1 MCPMPTPRTF
11 KHPPPYADSCSQSSG
26 TQLATFSAKIH
37 LGHPAKRQKGCINYY
52 CYYYSS
58 TGDAKYIDS
67 YIVHCCLI
75 LRVLSSKKWHSF
87 INFMTLRIKDMR
99 LSSIVL
105 LIAHQNRILTKQ
117 LVSICTNYYISGLGA
132 FNRPLPVQVMLV
144 PFCASFTYSVR
155 SRVYYYDTRCF
166 AEQENWNEHHHQL
179 WPWDFP
185 RGCCWCCP
193 RDTWG
198 FWANRNSLHHGPT

>member
-1 MCPMPTPRTF
+1 MTYNIYYNTSIITPMVLKIYKIILSKLRSHSCALCPHHAHSST
-11 KHPPPYADSCSQSSG
+11 PPPMLTLAPNLLGPSQQPSVPKS
-26 TQLATFSAKIH
+26 TSDT
-37 LGHPAKRQKGCINYY
+37 RQKGCINYY

-155 SRVYYYDTRCF
+155 SRGI
-166 AEQENWNEHHHQL
+166 L
-179 WPWDFP
+179 
-185 RGCCWCCP
+185 
-193 RDTWG
+193 
-198 FWANRNSLHHGPT
+198 L

>member
-99 LSSIVL
+99 LSSIALFLDYHFHSKCSGDVGL
-105 LIAHQNRILTKQ
+105 RGSIRYKSNHLKNRETTLNANWWKPLKFLNALATICFFSFSENALTCIILTFMH
-117 LVSICTNYYISGLGA
+117 I
-132 FNRPLPVQVMLV
+132 
-144 PFCASFTYSVR
+144 
-155 SRVYYYDTRCF
+155 
-166 AEQENWNEHHHQL
+166 
-179 WPWDFP
+179 
-185 RGCCWCCP
+185 
-193 RDTWG
+193 
-198 FWANRNSLHHGPT
+198 HG